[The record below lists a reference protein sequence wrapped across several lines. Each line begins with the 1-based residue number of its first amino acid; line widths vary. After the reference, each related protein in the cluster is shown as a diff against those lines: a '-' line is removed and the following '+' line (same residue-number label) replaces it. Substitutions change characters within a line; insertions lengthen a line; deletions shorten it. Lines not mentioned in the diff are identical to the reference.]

1 MADPEELFYDIR
13 VLANKAAKH
22 ETTSAQLKSWR
33 QMKVHKLKKPG
44 NIAKTIA
51 SGAGAAIPIP
61 GISIA
66 TDWVIGKAVEWKRT
80 KSHAQKAQKYS
91 RQDEDDTYHKVK
103 WDIKELDVKHLDQS
117 RLKVIEELKKYNSLA
132 GRFWPDKTC
141 ERAYELIY
149 AVERTRYRMDKL
161 RLEAAAL
168 RVVADEILLWCD
180 QVDNAANY
188 DALREQV
195 IKALDHDSCGKDCYH
210 SDDGESKLRATAA
223 RLRAYPSS
231 PL

>member
-1 MADPEELFYDIR
+1 MADPEDLFYDIC
-13 VLANKAAKH
+13 VLARKAAKH
-22 ETTSAQLKSWR
+22 ETTSAQLKSWK

-66 TDWVIGKAVEWKRT
+66 TDWIIGKAVERKRA
-80 KSHAQKAQKYS
+80 KSHTQKAQKYS
-91 RQDEDDTYHKVK
+91 NHEDDTYHNVK

-117 RLKVIEELKKYNSLA
+117 RLKVADELKKYNSLA
-132 GRFWPDKTC
+132 GRFWPDRTC

-149 AVERTRYRMDKL
+149 AVERTRYRMSKL
-161 RLEAAAL
+161 RLEAEAL
-168 RVVADEILLWCD
+168 KVVADEILNWCD
-180 QVDNAANY
+180 QVENAANY

-195 IKALDHDSCGKDCYH
+195 INVLDHDSCGRDCYH
-210 SDDGESKLRATAA
+210 SADGESKLRGTAA